1 MNNTFSFNRFSRIFV
16 HDLQKSVQN
25 YGITFLVI
33 SLLPILAPL
42 CYGVFSLCIDL
53 EWSVPGNTTRAILF
67 FLAVCVLI
75 FSFAPSVFGRITD
88 KRHGT
93 GFLMLPASSFEKF
106 LSMSIITAFIVP
118 LCLTLSYGLADLLAI
133 GVRLSEGRPLLK
145 AIVQN
150 WSVGNEA
157 VVVHIG
163 SIAALSISLTSLIIL
178 LGSIFFRKFK
188 VGKTLLVL
196 FVLSTLMSLLSVPLV
211 NMIAGNAA
219 VLEHF
224 ADEASAWIL
233 ANTERFNI
241 YLNIF
246 IDAVYII
253 EYAVVLALIYLRIKT
268 MKH

>member
-1 MNNTFSFNRFSRIFV
+1 MNNTFNFRRFFKIFTY
-16 HDLQKSVQN
+16 DINKSIKN
-25 YGITFLVI
+25 YGVTFIVL
-33 SLLPILAPL
+33 SMMPILSPL
-42 CYGVFSLCIDL
+42 IYGVLSLCFSF
-53 EWSVPGNTTRAILF
+53 EWNVPGLISRCAIFATGLT
-67 FLAVCVLI
+67 VLI
-75 FSFAPSVFGRITD
+75 LSFAPSVYGKITD
-88 KRHGT
+88 KRYGSEY
-93 GFLMLPASSFEKF
+93 LMIPASPFEKF
-106 LSMSIITAFIVP
+106 LSMTIVTGIVIPFAF
-118 LCLTLSYGLADLLAI
+118 TLSYGLMDLLAL
-133 GVRLSEGRPLLK
+133 GLSLSEGESLL
-145 AIVQN
+145 AFFFNHRVL
-150 WSVGNEA
+150 GNEGVA
-157 VVVHIG
+157 IRMDA
-163 SIAALSISLTSLIIL
+163 IFILSTCLYSLIIL